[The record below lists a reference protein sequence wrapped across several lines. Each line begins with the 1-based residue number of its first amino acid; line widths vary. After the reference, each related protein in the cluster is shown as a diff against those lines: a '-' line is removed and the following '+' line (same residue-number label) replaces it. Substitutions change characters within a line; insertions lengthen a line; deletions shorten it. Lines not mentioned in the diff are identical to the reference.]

1 MDTIR
6 LKRTPDGWTAIW
18 LGPHA
23 YEVMQLF
30 GTNTLPTGF
39 TARAEASKV
48 LHEIAQLNPGVVVEL
63 EYARRFRG

>member
-18 LGPHA
+18 LGPHS

-30 GTNTLPTGF
+30 GTITLPTGF
-39 TARAEASKV
+39 TARAEASMV
-48 LHEIAQLNPGVVVEL
+48 LAEIRKLNPSVVVEL